1 MKTSGSVGESLRALL
16 VGIVDRFSVCS
27 HRRTTLPMT
36 RWVGATVD
44 TQRGATGEMYVVC
57 LDCGRTLPYDWKKM
71 QRGKQRDLRDEP
83 TPGAPGGG

>member
-1 MKTSGSVGESLRALL
+1 MKTSGSVGDRVRALL

-27 HRRTTLPMT
+27 HRRTTLP
-36 RWVGATVD
+36 RSHWVDATAD
-44 TQRGATGEMYVVC
+44 TQRGSTGEMYVVC

-71 QRGKQRDLRDEP
+71 RRGKQRDLRDEP